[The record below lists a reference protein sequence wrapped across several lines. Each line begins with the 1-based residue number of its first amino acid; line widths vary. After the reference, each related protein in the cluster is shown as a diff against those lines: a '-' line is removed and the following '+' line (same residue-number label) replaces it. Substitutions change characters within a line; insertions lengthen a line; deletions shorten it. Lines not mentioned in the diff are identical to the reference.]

1 MKKNQLELLAPAG
14 SYDIFRAVLN
24 AGADAVYVGGGQF
37 GARAYANN
45 FSEEELLRAIDEAH
59 IHGKQL
65 YLTVNTLLKEEE
77 LEAQLYDYLRP
88 YYEQGLDAVI
98 VQDTI
103 CWWHQEAS
111 DLFNMFSKVS
121 GVPDM
126 TQHVVLLCDYIYGY
140 LAGQEASVGSPY
152 KICAARN
159 IATPSPAHCSAND
172 VATMQLLAQGIGFEQ
187 KPVLEPP
194 KRWSND
200 AMAQKG
206 SSAYK
211 LLYDPQAK
219 LLHQS
224 DCKLLPDNRHF
235 PAFLTFKLPIRRKYK
250 PCSCC
255 RDEFLDALWD
265 RNQDSVARSEYN
277 YVYSKQSKIFHTRK
291 CSHVLLAYDIQGT
304 VSYDTCLK
312 SGRRPCKHCNPEP
325 IEHKTIAFPVLPK
338 KPQSPQERSLSKD
351 EQSAIGRFNRAK
363 QEREAAFKRG
373 SLSDA
378 EKSNIMALSQP
389 GLAFWASRGYR
400 TFHRRNC
407 PQITG
412 LNQLVGFPRYQ
423 DGTAHAGIVSQV
435 RSKMSSIRSLSP
447 TKSVREKVSKPWYNS
462 VRNIACRFTTTI
474 DTSRCRRWLA
484 SGKLIWTCGQSD
496 WNT

>member
-1 MKKNQLELLAPAG
+1 MYVLVDMEWISNQHGNHWPTQLAAARVDAQWNTVDTF
-14 SYDIFRAVLN
+14 SVLFRPRDFSLQQWGHMAFS
-24 AGADAVYVGGGQF
+24 GWSREQF
-37 GARAYANN
+37 LDGESLYA
-45 FSEEELLRAIDEAH
+45 
-59 IHGKQL
+59 
-65 YLTVNTLLKEEE
+65 
-77 LEAQLYDYLRP
+77 
-88 YYEQGLDAVI
+88 GLDAFRLWL
-98 VQDTI
+98 QPEDTI

-187 KPVLEPP
+187 KHLLEPP
-194 KRWSND
+194 KRWGND

-363 QEREAAFKRG
+363 QEREAAFKKG

-378 EKSNIMALSQP
+378 EKSNIMALSRSQ
-389 GLAFWASRGYR
+389 GWHSGQVRGIGHSTAETARKSQGSTSWSAFLVIR
-400 TFHRRNC
+400 TLSV
-407 PQITG
+407 PA
-412 LNQLVGFPRYQ
+412 
-423 DGTAHAGIVSQV
+423 TAHAGIVSQV

>member
-1 MKKNQLELLAPAG
+1 MQKPLSDLKMVL
-14 SYDIFRAVLN
+14 SYRHTLSTLFRPKDFSFQQWGHMAFSGWNKEQFLN
-24 AGADAVYVGGGQF
+24 GESL
-37 GARAYANN
+37 YA
-45 FSEEELLRAIDEAH
+45 
-59 IHGKQL
+59 
-65 YLTVNTLLKEEE
+65 
-77 LEAQLYDYLRP
+77 
-88 YYEQGLDAVI
+88 GLDAFRHWL
-98 VQDTI
+98 QPEDTI

-187 KPVLEPP
+187 KHLLEPP
-194 KRWSND
+194 KRWGND

-224 DCKLLPDNRHF
+224 DCELLPDNRHF

-265 RNQDSVARSEYN
+265 RNQDSIARSEYN

-291 CSHVLLAYDIQGT
+291 CSHVLLAYVAGNLADFEKLLKAPYQNEYYVTRNQIAAYESHEIDDICDYLT
-304 VSYDTCLK
+304 V
-312 SGRRPCKHCNPEP
+312 HE
-325 IEHKTIAFPVLPK
+325 VLELPYTA
-338 KPQSPQERSLSKD
+338 RSEYVLYRWND
-351 EQSAIGRFNRAK
+351 VFDN
-363 QEREAAFKRG
+363 
-373 SLSDA
+373 A
-378 EKSNIMALSQP
+378 EKIRSMVDRLRFQVECFNEALP
-389 GLAFWASRGYR
+389 YE
-400 TFHRRNC
+400 
-407 PQITG
+407 
-412 LNQLVGFPRYQ
+412 
-423 DGTAHAGIVSQV
+423 AGQSYGDRAASQV
-435 RSKMSSIRSLSP
+435 RVIYRIS
-447 TKSVREKVSKPWYNS
+447 
-462 VRNIACRFTTTI
+462 
-474 DTSRCRRWLA
+474 
-484 SGKLIWTCGQSD
+484 
-496 WNT
+496 

>member
-1 MKKNQLELLAPAG
+1 MYVFVDMEWISNQRGNHWPTQLAAARVDAHWNTVDTL
-14 SYDIFRAVLN
+14 STLFRPKDFSFQQWGHMAFSGWNKEQFLN
-24 AGADAVYVGGGQF
+24 GESL
-37 GARAYANN
+37 YA
-45 FSEEELLRAIDEAH
+45 
-59 IHGKQL
+59 
-65 YLTVNTLLKEEE
+65 
-77 LEAQLYDYLRP
+77 
-88 YYEQGLDAVI
+88 GLDAFRHWL
-98 VQDTI
+98 QPEDTI

-187 KPVLEPP
+187 KHLLEPP
-194 KRWSND
+194 KRWGND

-224 DCKLLPDNRHF
+224 DCELLPDNRHF

-265 RNQDSVARSEYN
+265 RNQDSIALNLTMSTPSSPRSFTLESAVMYCWPM
-277 YVYSKQSKIFHTRK
+277 IFREPFPTTPALK
-291 CSHVLLAYDIQGT
+291 AGDGL
-304 VSYDTCLK
+304 VS
-312 SGRRPCKHCNPEP
+312 
-325 IEHKTIAFPVLPK
+325 
-338 KPQSPQERSLSKD
+338 
-351 EQSAIGRFNRAK
+351 
-363 QEREAAFKRG
+363 
-373 SLSDA
+373 
-378 EKSNIMALSQP
+378 
-389 GLAFWASRGYR
+389 
-400 TFHRRNC
+400 
-407 PQITG
+407 
-412 LNQLVGFPRYQ
+412 
-423 DGTAHAGIVSQV
+423 TA
-435 RSKMSSIRSLSP
+435 IRSRLS
-447 TKSVREKVSKPWYNS
+447 TKRLLFRFFQRSRNPLRSV
-462 VRNIACRFTTTI
+462 
-474 DTSRCRRWLA
+474 L
-484 SGKLIWTCGQSD
+484 
-496 WNT
+496 

>member
-1 MKKNQLELLAPAG
+1 MYVFVDMEWISNQHGNHWPTQLAAARVDAQWNTVDTF
-14 SYDIFRAVLN
+14 SVLFRPRDFSLQQWGHMAFS
-24 AGADAVYVGGGQF
+24 GWSREQF
-37 GARAYANN
+37 LDGESLYA
-45 FSEEELLRAIDEAH
+45 
-59 IHGKQL
+59 
-65 YLTVNTLLKEEE
+65 
-77 LEAQLYDYLRP
+77 
-88 YYEQGLDAVI
+88 GLDAFRLWL
-98 VQDTI
+98 QPEDTI

-187 KPVLEPP
+187 KHLLEPP
-194 KRWSND
+194 KRWGND

-224 DCKLLPDNRHF
+224 DCELLPDNRHF

-265 RNQDSVARSEYN
+265 RNQDSIARSEYN

-338 KPQSPQERSLSKD
+338 KPQAPQERSLSKD

-389 GLAFWASRGYR
+389 GLAFWASKGYR
-400 TFHRRNC
+400 TFTAGTALKSQGSTNWSAF
-407 PQITG
+407 
-412 LNQLVGFPRYQ
+412 LVIRMLSMQ
-423 DGTAHAGIVSQV
+423 GTAHAGTVSQV
-435 RSKMSSIRSLSP
+435 RSKMSSIQFLSP
-447 TKSVREKVSKPWYNS
+447 TKNVREKVSKPWCYS
-462 VRNIACRFTTTI
+462 VRNTACRFTTTV
-474 DTSRCRRWLA
+474 DTSRCRRWWA

>member
-1 MKKNQLELLAPAG
+1 MYVFVDMEWISNQHGNHWPTQLAAARVDAQWNTVDTF
-14 SYDIFRAVLN
+14 SVLFRPRDFSLQQWGHMAFS
-24 AGADAVYVGGGQF
+24 GWSREQF
-37 GARAYANN
+37 LDGESLYA
-45 FSEEELLRAIDEAH
+45 
-59 IHGKQL
+59 
-65 YLTVNTLLKEEE
+65 
-77 LEAQLYDYLRP
+77 
-88 YYEQGLDAVI
+88 GLDAFRLWL
-98 VQDTI
+98 QPEDTI

-159 IATPSPAHCSAND
+159 IVTPSPAHCSVND
-172 VATMQLLAQGIGFEQ
+172 VATMQLLAQVIGFEQ
-187 KPVLEPP
+187 KYLLEPP
-194 KRWSND
+194 KRWSKD

-224 DCKLLPDNRHF
+224 DCELLPDDRYL

-265 RNQDSVARSEYN
+265 RNQDSIARSEYN

-338 KPQSPQERSLSKD
+338 KPQAPRSVL
-351 EQSAIGRFNRAK
+351 
-363 QEREAAFKRG
+363 
-373 SLSDA
+373 
-378 EKSNIMALSQP
+378 
-389 GLAFWASRGYR
+389 
-400 TFHRRNC
+400 
-407 PQITG
+407 
-412 LNQLVGFPRYQ
+412 
-423 DGTAHAGIVSQV
+423 
-435 RSKMSSIRSLSP
+435 
-447 TKSVREKVSKPWYNS
+447 
-462 VRNIACRFTTTI
+462 
-474 DTSRCRRWLA
+474 
-484 SGKLIWTCGQSD
+484 
-496 WNT
+496 

>member
-1 MKKNQLELLAPAG
+1 MYVLVDMEWISNQHGNHWPTQLAAARVDAQWNTVDTF
-14 SYDIFRAVLN
+14 SVLFRPRDFSLQQWGHMAFS
-24 AGADAVYVGGGQF
+24 GWSREQF
-37 GARAYANN
+37 LDGESLYA
-45 FSEEELLRAIDEAH
+45 
-59 IHGKQL
+59 
-65 YLTVNTLLKEEE
+65 
-77 LEAQLYDYLRP
+77 
-88 YYEQGLDAVI
+88 GLDAFRLWL
-98 VQDTI
+98 QPEDTI

-152 KICAARN
+152 KICTARN
-159 IATPSPAHCSAND
+159 IATPSPAHCSVND

-187 KPVLEPP
+187 KYLLEPP
-194 KRWSND
+194 KRWSKD

-206 SSAYK
+206 TSAYK

-219 LLHQS
+219 LLHKS
-224 DCKLLPDNRHF
+224 DCELLPDDRHF

-265 RNQDSVARSEYN
+265 RNQDSIARSEYN

-338 KPQSPQERSLSKD
+338 KPQAPQERSLSKD

-363 QEREAAFKRG
+363 QEREAAFKKG

-389 GLAFWASRGYR
+389 GLAFRASKGYR

-423 DGTAHAGIVSQV
+423 DAVRAGSCPCRHCKPSPKQDVV
-435 RSKMSSIRSLSP
+435 YSIP
-447 TKSVREKVSKPWYNS
+447 IT
-462 VRNIACRFTTTI
+462 NI
-474 DTSRCRRWLA
+474 
-484 SGKLIWTCGQSD
+484 
-496 WNT
+496 

>member
-1 MKKNQLELLAPAG
+1 MYVFVDMEWISNQRGNHWPTQLAAARVDAHWNTVDTL
-14 SYDIFRAVLN
+14 STLFRPKDFSFQQWGHMAFSGWNKEQFLN
-24 AGADAVYVGGGQF
+24 GESL
-37 GARAYANN
+37 YA
-45 FSEEELLRAIDEAH
+45 
-59 IHGKQL
+59 
-65 YLTVNTLLKEEE
+65 
-77 LEAQLYDYLRP
+77 
-88 YYEQGLDAVI
+88 GLDAFRHWL
-98 VQDTI
+98 QPEDTI

-187 KPVLEPP
+187 KHLLEPP
-194 KRWSND
+194 KRWGND

-224 DCKLLPDNRHF
+224 DCELLPDNRHF

-265 RNQDSVARSEYN
+265 RNQDSIARSEYN

-291 CSHVLLAYDIQGT
+291 CSHVLLAYESHEIDDICDYLT
-304 VSYDTCLK
+304 V
-312 SGRRPCKHCNPEP
+312 HE
-325 IEHKTIAFPVLPK
+325 VLELPYTA
-338 KPQSPQERSLSKD
+338 RSEYVLYRWND
-351 EQSAIGRFNRAK
+351 VFDN
-363 QEREAAFKRG
+363 
-373 SLSDA
+373 A
-378 EKSNIMALSQP
+378 EKIRSMVDRLRFQVECFNEALP
-389 GLAFWASRGYR
+389 YE
-400 TFHRRNC
+400 
-407 PQITG
+407 
-412 LNQLVGFPRYQ
+412 
-423 DGTAHAGIVSQV
+423 AGQSYGDRAASQV
-435 RSKMSSIRSLSP
+435 RVIYRIS
-447 TKSVREKVSKPWYNS
+447 
-462 VRNIACRFTTTI
+462 
-474 DTSRCRRWLA
+474 
-484 SGKLIWTCGQSD
+484 
-496 WNT
+496 